1 MKKYY
6 YIILGS
12 GLSGLLT
19 AYRMA
24 NDAWF
29 DDKEILIIDK
39 EIKNQN
45 DRTWCFWEESN
56 GEFDSILSKTWEK
69 AFIGNQDF
77 QQSFEMKPYL
87 YKMIRSRDFYKLV
100 FGTISSKSNF
110 TFENDEII
118 NWKTIED
125 SVEITGKN
133 QSYFGLFL
141 LNSFFDVKPILNQK
155 KYPYLKQHFIGWFI
169 KTKEAIFDDSE
180 VKFMDFTIEQDGNTR
195 FMYVLP
201 TSKTEALFE
210 YTLFSEDLLEKTEY
224 ENAISNYLQN
234 IGITN
239 YEIME
244 KETGNI
250 PMTCF
255 PFHNQNS
262 ERILFIGTAG
272 GWTKASTGFTFFNS
286 KKQSDK
292 LIEFLKNNQ
301 NLSKFHQK
309 NRYWFY
315 DLILLEVLHQNNE
328 LGGQLFGTLFQK
340 NNIQNIFQFLNEEG
354 TIFSD
359 LKVML
364 TLPKR
369 LFIKATF
376 RAFWKLLKK
385 KNEFLSFNH

>member
-1 MKKYY
+1 MAKKYD

-19 AYRMA
+19 TFRMA
-24 NDAWF
+24 NDPWF
-29 DDKEILIIDK
+29 DDKSILIIDK

-45 DRTWCFWEESN
+45 DRTWCFWEEPN

-77 QQSFEMKPYL
+77 QQSFEMNPYL
-87 YKMIRSRDFYKLV
+87 YKMIRSSDFYKLV
-100 FGTISSKSNF
+100 FDSISSKSNF
-110 TFENDEII
+110 TFINDEILS
-118 NWKTIED
+118 WKTIGN

-133 QSYFGLFL
+133 QIYSGSFL
-141 LNSFFDVKPILNQK
+141 LNSFLDVNPLFNQK

-169 KTKEAIFDDSE
+169 KTKEENFDNSE
-180 VKFMDFTIEQDGNTR
+180 VKFMDFTIKQDGNTR

-210 YTLFSEDLLEKTEY
+210 YTLFSEELLEKVEY
-224 ENAISNYLQN
+224 EKAIENYLQN
-234 IGITN
+234 LGITD
-239 YEIME
+239 YEIVE

-255 PFHNQNS
+255 PFHKQNS

-286 KKQSDK
+286 KKQSEK
-292 LIEFLKNNQ
+292 LVQFLKNNQ

-328 LGGQLFGTLFQK
+328 LGAQLFGTLFQK
-340 NNIQNIFQFLNEEG
+340 ISIQNIFQFLNEEG

-364 TLPKR
+364 TLPKWI
-369 LFIKATF
+369 FIRATF
-376 RAFWKLLKK
+376 RALWKLV
-385 KNEFLSFNH
+385 

>member
-1 MKKYY
+1 MAKKIVMKKYD

-29 DDKEILIIDK
+29 DDKSILIIDK

-45 DRTWCFWEESN
+45 DRTWCFWEEAN

-77 QQSFEMKPYL
+77 QQSFKMHPYL
-87 YKMIRSRDFYKLV
+87 YKMIRSSDFYKLV
-100 FGTISSKSNF
+100 FETISSKSNF
-110 TFENDEII
+110 TFINDEII
-118 NWKTIED
+118 HWKTIEN
-125 SVEITGKN
+125 SVEISGKN
-133 QSYFGLFL
+133 QTYTSNFL
-141 LNSFFDVKPILNQK
+141 LNSFLDVNPIINQN

-169 KTKEAIFDDSE
+169 KTKDKIFDDSE

-210 YTLFSEDLLEKTEY
+210 YTLFSEDLLEKAEY
-224 ENAISNYLQN
+224 EKAIQNYLQN
-234 IGITN
+234 LGITD
-239 YEIME
+239 YEIVE
-244 KETGNI
+244 KENGNI

-255 PFHNQNS
+255 PFHKQNS
-262 ERILFIGTAG
+262 ERVLFIGTAG

-286 KKQSDK
+286 KKQSEK
-292 LIEFLKNNQ
+292 LVEFLKTNQ
-301 NLSKFHQK
+301 NLTQFHQK

-328 LGGQLFGTLFQK
+328 LGADLFGRLFQK
-340 NNIQNIFQFLNEEG
+340 NSIQKIFKFLNEEG
-354 TIFSD
+354 TFFSD

-364 TLPKR
+364 TLPKW
-369 LFIKATF
+369 LFVKATF
-376 RAFWKLLKK
+376 RALWKLV
-385 KNEFLSFNH
+385 

>member
-1 MKKYY
+1 MSKKYD

-19 AYRMA
+19 AFQMA
-24 NDAWF
+24 NDPWF
-29 DDKEILIIDK
+29 DDKSILIIDK
-39 EIKNQN
+39 EIKKQN
-45 DRTWCFWEESN
+45 DRTWCFWEEPN
-56 GEFDSILSKTWEK
+56 GEFDSILSKTWKK

-77 QQSFEMKPYL
+77 QQSFEMNPYL

-100 FGTISSKSNF
+100 FDTISSKSNF
-110 TFENDEII
+110 TFINDEILS
-118 NWKTIED
+118 WKTIGN
-125 SVEITGKN
+125 SVEVIGKN
-133 QSYFGLFL
+133 QTYSSNFL
-141 LNSFFDVKPILNQK
+141 LNSFFDVNPILNQTN
-155 KYPYLKQHFIGWFI
+155 YPYLKQHFIGWFI
-169 KTKEAIFDDSE
+169 KTKEENFDDSE

-210 YTLFSEDLLEKTEY
+210 YTLFSEDLLEKSVY
-224 ENAISNYLQN
+224 EKAIQNYLQN
-234 IGITN
+234 LGITD
-239 YEIME
+239 YEIVE
-244 KETGNI
+244 KEAGNI

-255 PFHNQNS
+255 PFHKQNS
-262 ERILFIGTAG
+262 ERVLFIGTAG

-286 KKQSDK
+286 KKQSEK
-292 LIEFLKNNQ
+292 LVEFLKTNQ
-301 NLSKFHQK
+301 NLTKFHQK

-328 LGGQLFGTLFQK
+328 LGAQLFGTLFQK
-340 NNIQNIFQFLNEEG
+340 NSIQNIFKFLNEGG

-364 TLPKR
+364 TLPKW

-376 RAFWKLLKK
+376 RALWKLV
-385 KNEFLSFNH
+385 

>member
-1 MKKYY
+1 MKSVSKKYD

-12 GLSGLLT
+12 GLSGLLS

-29 DDKEILIIDK
+29 DDKSILIIDK

-45 DRTWCFWEESN
+45 DRTWCFWEEPN

-77 QQSFEMKPYL
+77 QQSFPMKPYL
-87 YKMIRSRDFYKLV
+87 YKMIRSRDFYQLV
-100 FGTISSKSNF
+100 FDTISAKSNF
-110 TFENDEII
+110 TFINDEIL
-118 NWKTIED
+118 NWKTIGN
-125 SVEITGKN
+125 SVEIQGKN
-133 QSYFGLFL
+133 QSYSGHFL
-141 LNSFFDVKPILNQK
+141 LNSFFDVNPLLNQTN
-155 KYPYLKQHFIGWFI
+155 YPYLKQHFIGWFI
-169 KTKEAIFDDSE
+169 KTKAEIFDDSE

-210 YTLFSEDLLEKTEY
+210 YTLFSEDVLEKVEY
-224 ENAISNYLQN
+224 EKAIQNYLEN
-234 IGITN
+234 LGITD
-239 YEIME
+239 YEIVE
-244 KETGNI
+244 KEAGNI

-255 PFHNQNS
+255 PFHKQNS
-262 ERILFIGTAG
+262 QRVLFIGTAG

-286 KKQSDK
+286 KKQSEK
-292 LIEFLKNNQ
+292 LVEFLKTNQ
-301 NLSKFHQK
+301 NLTQFHQK
-309 NRYWFY
+309 NRYWLY

-328 LGGQLFGTLFQK
+328 LGAQLFGTLFQK
-340 NNIQNIFQFLNEEG
+340 NSIQNIFTFLNEEG

-364 TLPKR
+364 TLPKWV
-369 LFIKATF
+369 FIKATF
-376 RAFWKLLKK
+376 RALRKLV
-385 KNEFLSFNH
+385 

>member
-1 MKKYY
+1 MKKYD

-29 DDKEILIIDK
+29 DDKSILIIDK

-45 DRTWCFWEESN
+45 DRTWCFWEEAN

-77 QQSFEMKPYL
+77 QQSFKMHPYL
-87 YKMIRSRDFYKLV
+87 YKMIRSSDFYKLV
-100 FGTISSKSNF
+100 FETISSKSNF
-110 TFENDEII
+110 TFINDEII
-118 NWKTIED
+118 NWKTINN
-125 SVEITGKN
+125 SVEITGKK
-133 QSYFGLFL
+133 QSYYGDFL
-141 LNSFFDVKPILNQK
+141 LNSFFDVNPILNQT

-180 VKFMDFTIEQDGNTR
+180 VKFMDFTIAQDGNTR

-210 YTLFSEDLLEKTEY
+210 YTLFSEGLLEKSDY
-224 ENAISNYLQN
+224 EKAIENYLQN
-234 IGITN
+234 LGITD
-239 YEIME
+239 YEIVE
-244 KETGNI
+244 KEAGNI

-255 PFHNQNS
+255 PFHKQNW
-262 ERILFIGTAG
+262 ERVLFIGTSG

-286 KKQSDK
+286 KKQSEK
-292 LIEFLKNNQ
+292 LIEFLKTNQ
-301 NLSKFHQK
+301 NLTKFHRK

-328 LGGQLFGTLFQK
+328 LGADLFGRLFQK
-340 NNIQNIFQFLNEEG
+340 NSIQKIFQFLNEEG
-354 TIFSD
+354 TFFSD

-364 TLPKR
+364 TLPKW
-369 LFIKATF
+369 LFVKATF
-376 RAFWKLLKK
+376 RALWKLV
-385 KNEFLSFNH
+385 

>member
-1 MKKYY
+1 MSKKYD

-19 AYRMA
+19 AFQMA
-24 NDAWF
+24 NDPWF
-29 DDKEILIIDK
+29 NDKSILIIDK

-45 DRTWCFWEESN
+45 DRTWCFWEEPN

-77 QQSFEMKPYL
+77 QQSFDMHPYL
-87 YKMIRSRDFYKLV
+87 YKMIRSSDFYKLV
-100 FGTISSKSNF
+100 FDTISSKSNF
-110 TFENDEII
+110 AFINDEII
-118 NWKTIED
+118 HWKTIEN
-125 SVEITGKN
+125 SVEIQGKN
-133 QSYFGLFL
+133 QTYTSNFL
-141 LNSFFDVKPILNQK
+141 LNSFFDVNPILNQK

-201 TSKTEALFE
+201 NSKSEALFE
-210 YTLFSEDLLEKTEY
+210 YTLFSEDLLEKSLY
-224 ENAISNYLQN
+224 KKAIQNYLQN
-234 IGITN
+234 LGITD
-239 YEIME
+239 YEIVE
-244 KETGNI
+244 KEAGNI

-255 PFHNQNS
+255 PFHKQNS

-286 KKQSDK
+286 KKQSEK
-292 LIEFLKNNQ
+292 LVGFLKTNQ

-328 LGGQLFGTLFQK
+328 LGAQLFGTLFQK
-340 NNIQNIFQFLNEEG
+340 NSIQNIFKFLNEEG
-354 TIFSD
+354 TIYSD

-364 TLPKR
+364 TLPKW

-376 RAFWKLLKK
+376 RALWKLV
-385 KNEFLSFNH
+385 

>member
-1 MKKYY
+1 MKKYN

-29 DDKEILIIDK
+29 DDKSILIIDK

-45 DRTWCFWEESN
+45 DRTWCFWEKPN

-69 AFIGNQDF
+69 AFVGNKDF
-77 QQSFEMKPYL
+77 QQSFDMNPYL
-87 YKMIRSRDFYKLV
+87 YKMIRSSNFYQLV
-100 FGTISSKSNF
+100 LDKISSKSNF
-110 TFENDEII
+110 SFQNDAII
-118 NWKTIED
+118 NWKTNGNL
-125 SVEITGKN
+125 VAVTGEKATYT
-133 QSYFGLFL
+133 SDFV
-141 LNSFFDVKPILNQK
+141 LNSFFDVHPILNQN

-169 KTKEAIFDDSE
+169 KTKIDAFDDSE

-210 YTLFSEDLLEKTEY
+210 YTLFSEELLEKKDY
-224 ENAISNYLQN
+224 EKAIEQYLQHR
-234 IGITN
+234 GITD
-239 YEIME
+239 YEIVE
-244 KETGNI
+244 KEAGNI

-255 PFHNQNS
+255 PFHKQNS

-272 GWTKASTGFTFFNS
+272 GWTKASTGFTFSNS
-286 KKQSDK
+286 TKQSEK
-292 LIEFLKNNQ
+292 LVAFLKTNQ

-328 LGGQLFGTLFQK
+328 LGAQLFGTLFEK
-340 NNIQNIFQFLNEEG
+340 NSVQEIFKFLNEEG
-354 TIFSD
+354 TVFSD
-359 LKVML
+359 FKVML
-364 TLPKR
+364 SLPKW
-369 LFIKATF
+369 LFVKATF
-376 RAFWKLLKK
+376 RAVRKLI
-385 KNEFLSFNH
+385 E

>member
-1 MKKYY
+1 MKKYD

-12 GLSGLLT
+12 GLSGLLI

-45 DRTWCFWEESN
+45 DRTWCFWEEPN

-77 QQSFEMKPYL
+77 QQSFDLHPYL
-87 YKMIRSRDFYKLV
+87 YKMIRSSDFYKLV
-100 FGTISSKSNF
+100 FDQISSKSNF
-110 TFENDEII
+110 TFINDEII
-118 NWKTIED
+118 HWKTIEN
-125 SVEITGKN
+125 SVEIIGKN
-133 QSYFGLFL
+133 QSYFGNYL
-141 LNSFFDVKPILNQK
+141 LNSFFNINPLLNQK

-169 KTKEAIFDDSE
+169 KTKEELFDDSE

-210 YTLFSEDLLEKTEY
+210 YTLFSEDLLENGEY
-224 ENAISNYLQN
+224 ENAIKTYLQN
-234 IGITN
+234 RGIN
-239 YEIME
+239 DYEIIE

-255 PFHNQNS
+255 PFHKQNLV
-262 ERILFIGTAG
+262 RVLFIGTAG

-286 KKQSDK
+286 KKQSEK

-301 NLSKFHQK
+301 NLAKFHQK

-328 LGGQLFGTLFQK
+328 LGAALFGRLFQK
-340 NNIQNIFQFLNEEG
+340 NSIQNIFQFLNEEG
-354 TIFSD
+354 TLFSD
-359 LKVML
+359 FKVML
-364 TLPKR
+364 TLPKQI
-369 LFIKATF
+369 FIKATF
-376 RAFWKLLKK
+376 RALWKLRG
-385 KNEFLSFNH
+385 

>member
-1 MKKYY
+1 MSKKYD

-19 AYRMA
+19 TFRMA
-24 NDAWF
+24 NDPWF
-29 DDKEILIIDK
+29 DDKSILIIDK

-45 DRTWCFWEESN
+45 DRTWCFWEEPN

-77 QQSFEMKPYL
+77 QQSFEMNPYL
-87 YKMIRSRDFYKLV
+87 YKMIRSSDFYKLV
-100 FGTISSKSNF
+100 FDRISSKSNF
-110 TFENDEII
+110 TFINDEIL
-118 NWKTIED
+118 NWKTIGN

-133 QSYFGLFL
+133 QTYFGSFL
-141 LNSFFDVKPILNQK
+141 LNSFFDVNSLFNQK

-169 KTKEAIFDDSE
+169 KTTEEIFDDSE

-210 YTLFSEDLLEKTEY
+210 YTLFSEDLLEKSIY
-224 ENAISNYLQN
+224 EKSIEKYLQN
-234 IGITN
+234 LGITD
-239 YEIME
+239 YEIVE
-244 KETGNI
+244 KEAGNI

-255 PFHNQNS
+255 PFHKQNS
-262 ERILFIGTAG
+262 ERVLFIGTAG

-286 KKQSDK
+286 KKQSEK
-292 LIEFLKNNQ
+292 LVQFLKNNQ

-328 LGGQLFGTLFQK
+328 LGAHLFGTLFQK
-340 NNIQNIFQFLNEEG
+340 NSIQNIFKFLNEEG

-364 TLPKR
+364 TLPKWI
-369 LFIKATF
+369 FIKATF
-376 RAFWKLLKK
+376 RALWKLV
-385 KNEFLSFNH
+385 

>member
-1 MKKYY
+1 MKKYD

-24 NDAWF
+24 TDTWF
-29 DDKEILIIDK
+29 YDKSILIIDQK
-39 EIKNQN
+39 IKNQN
-45 DRTWCFWEESN
+45 DRTWCFWEEPN

-77 QQSFEMKPYL
+77 QQSFEMHPYL
-87 YKMIRSRDFYKLV
+87 YKMIRSSDFYKLV
-100 FGTISSKSNF
+100 FDSISSKSNF
-110 TFENDEII
+110 TLINDEIFS
-118 NWKTIED
+118 WKTIED
-125 SVEITGKN
+125 SVEVQGKN
-133 QSYFGLFL
+133 QTYSGSSL
-141 LNSFFDVKPILNQK
+141 LNSFFDVNPLFNQK

-169 KTKEAIFDDSE
+169 KTKAEIFDDSE

-210 YTLFSEDLLEKTEY
+210 YTLFSEDLLEITEY
-224 ENAISNYLQN
+224 EKAIQNYLQN
-234 IGITN
+234 LGITD
-239 YEIME
+239 YEIVE
-244 KETGNI
+244 KEAGNI

-255 PFHNQNS
+255 PFHKQNS
-262 ERILFIGTAG
+262 ERVLFIGTAG

-286 KKQSDK
+286 KKQTEK
-292 LIEFLKNNQ
+292 LVEFLKTNQ

-328 LGGQLFGTLFQK
+328 LGAQLFGTLFKK
-340 NNIQNIFQFLNEEG
+340 NSIQNIFQFLNEEG
-354 TIFSD
+354 TISSD

-364 TLPKR
+364 TLPKW

-376 RAFWKLLKK
+376 RALWKLV
-385 KNEFLSFNH
+385 

>member
-1 MKKYY
+1 MKKYD

-39 EIKNQN
+39 EIKNKN
-45 DRTWCFWEESN
+45 DRTWCFWEEPN
-56 GEFDSILSKTWEK
+56 GEFDFILSKTWEK

-77 QQSFEMKPYL
+77 QQSFDLHPYL
-87 YKMIRSRDFYKLV
+87 YKMIRSSDFYKLV
-100 FGTISSKSNF
+100 FDQISSKSNF
-110 TFENDEII
+110 TFINDEII
-118 NWKTIED
+118 RWKTIEN
-125 SVEITGKN
+125 SVEIIGKN
-133 QSYFGLFL
+133 QSYFSNFL
-141 LNSFFDVKPILNQK
+141 LNSYFDANPILNQK

-169 KTKEAIFDDSE
+169 KTKENLFDDLE
-180 VKFMDFTIEQDGNTR
+180 VKFMDFTIEQNGNTR

-210 YTLFSEDLLEKTEY
+210 YTLFSEDLLEKSVY
-224 ENAISNYLQN
+224 EKAIQNYLQN
-234 IGITN
+234 IGITD
-239 YEIME
+239 YEIFE
-244 KETGNI
+244 KENGNI

-255 PFHNQNS
+255 PFHKQNS

-286 KKQSDK
+286 KKQSEK

-301 NLSKFHQK
+301 NMAKFHQK

-328 LGGQLFGTLFQK
+328 LGAALFGRLFQK
-340 NNIQNIFQFLNEEG
+340 NPIQNIFQFLNEEG
-354 TIFSD
+354 TLFSD
-359 LKVML
+359 LKVIL
-364 TLPKR
+364 TLPK
-369 LFIKATF
+369 LIFIKATF
-376 RAFWKLLKK
+376 RALWKLRG
-385 KNEFLSFNH
+385 

>member
-1 MKKYY
+1 VSKKYD

-19 AYRMA
+19 TFRMA
-24 NDAWF
+24 NDPWF
-29 DDKEILIIDK
+29 DDKSILIIDK

-45 DRTWCFWEESN
+45 DRTWCFWEEPN

-77 QQSFEMKPYL
+77 QQSFEMNPYL
-87 YKMIRSRDFYKLV
+87 YKMIRSSDFYKLV
-100 FGTISSKSNF
+100 FDRISSKSNF
-110 TFENDEII
+110 TFINDEILS
-118 NWKTIED
+118 WKTIEN
-125 SVEITGKN
+125 SVEVNGKN
-133 QSYFGLFL
+133 QTYTSNFL
-141 LNSFFDVKPILNQK
+141 LNSFFDVNPILKQK

-169 KTKEAIFDDSE
+169 KTKESIFDDSE

-210 YTLFSEDLLEKTEY
+210 YTLFSEELLEKSIY
-224 ENAISNYLQN
+224 EKSIEKYLQN
-234 IGITN
+234 LGITD
-239 YEIME
+239 YEIVE
-244 KETGNI
+244 KEAGNI

-255 PFHNQNS
+255 PFHKQNS
-262 ERILFIGTAG
+262 ERVLFIGTAG

-286 KKQSDK
+286 KKQSEK
-292 LIEFLKNNQ
+292 LVQFLKNNQ

-328 LGGQLFGTLFQK
+328 LGAHLFGTLFQK
-340 NNIQNIFQFLNEEG
+340 NSIQNIFKFLNEEG

-364 TLPKR
+364 TLPKWI
-369 LFIKATF
+369 FIKATF
-376 RAFWKLLKK
+376 RALWKLV
-385 KNEFLSFNH
+385 

>member
-1 MKKYY
+1 MSKKYD

-19 AYRMA
+19 AFRMA
-24 NDAWF
+24 NDTWF
-29 DDKEILIIDK
+29 DDKSILIIDK

-45 DRTWCFWEESN
+45 DRTWCFWEEPN

-77 QQSFEMKPYL
+77 QQSFEMNPYL
-87 YKMIRSRDFYKLV
+87 YKMIRSSDFYKLV
-100 FGTISSKSNF
+100 FDKISSKSNF
-110 TFENDEII
+110 TFINDEILS
-118 NWKTIED
+118 WKTIGN
-125 SVEITGKN
+125 SVEVIGKN
-133 QSYFGLFL
+133 QTYSSHFL
-141 LNSFFDVKPILNQK
+141 LKSFFDVNPLFNQK

-169 KTKEAIFDDSE
+169 KTKEENFNDSE
-180 VKFMDFTIEQDGNTR
+180 VKFMDFTIEQNGNTR

-210 YTLFSEDLLEKTEY
+210 YTLFSEDLLEKSLY
-224 ENAISNYLQN
+224 KKAIQNYLQN
-234 IGITN
+234 LGITD
-239 YEIME
+239 YEIVE
-244 KETGNI
+244 KEAGNI

-255 PFHNQNS
+255 PLHKQNS
-262 ERILFIGTAG
+262 ERVLFIGTAG

-286 KKQSDK
+286 KKQSEK
-292 LIEFLKNNQ
+292 LVEFLKTNQ
-301 NLSKFHQK
+301 NLTKFHQK

-328 LGGQLFGTLFQK
+328 LGAQLFGKLFQK
-340 NNIQNIFQFLNEEG
+340 NSIQNIFKFLNEEG

-364 TLPKR
+364 TLPKW

-376 RAFWKLLKK
+376 RALWKLV
-385 KNEFLSFNH
+385 

>member
-1 MKKYY
+1 MKSVSKKYD

-12 GLSGLLT
+12 GLSGFLT

-29 DDKEILIIDK
+29 DDKSIVIIDK

-45 DRTWCFWEESN
+45 DRTWCFWEEPN
-56 GEFDSILSKTWEK
+56 GEFDSILSKTWEN

-77 QQSFEMKPYL
+77 QQSFEMHPYL
-87 YKMIRSRDFYKLV
+87 YKMIRSSDFYKLV
-100 FGTISSKSNF
+100 FDKISSKSNF
-110 TFENDEII
+110 TFINDEIL
-118 NWKTIED
+118 NWEKIEN

-133 QSYFGLFL
+133 QSYSGSFL
-141 LNSFFDVKPILNQK
+141 LNSFFDVNPLLNQN

-169 KTKEAIFDDSE
+169 KTKEEIFDDSE
-180 VKFMDFTIEQDGNTR
+180 VKFMDFTIEQNGNTR

-210 YTLFSEDLLEKTEY
+210 YTLFSEDVLEKVEY
-224 ENAISNYLQN
+224 EKAIQNYLEN
-234 IGITN
+234 LGIIE
-239 YEIME
+239 YEIVE
-244 KETGNI
+244 KEAGNI

-255 PFHNQNS
+255 PFHKQNS

-286 KKQSDK
+286 KKQSEK
-292 LIEFLKNNQ
+292 LVEFLKTNQ
-301 NLSKFHQK
+301 NLTQFHQK
-309 NRYWFY
+309 NRYWLY

-328 LGGQLFGTLFQK
+328 LGAQLFGTLFQK
-340 NNIQNIFQFLNEEG
+340 NSIQNIFTFLNEEG

-364 TLPKR
+364 TLPKWV
-369 LFIKATF
+369 FIKATF
-376 RAFWKLLKK
+376 RALRKLV
-385 KNEFLSFNH
+385 